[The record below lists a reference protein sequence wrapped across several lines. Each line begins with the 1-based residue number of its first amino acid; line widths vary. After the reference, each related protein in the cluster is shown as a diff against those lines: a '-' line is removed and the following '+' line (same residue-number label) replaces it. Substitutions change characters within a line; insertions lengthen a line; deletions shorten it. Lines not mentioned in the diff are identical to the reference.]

1 MLKTLQVALAASVL
15 AGGAVLASASPSAAD
30 PSADIVDITLD
41 KCDVVVTFKVGD
53 AGEYHVVVWDD
64 QVRIGDV
71 PVTAPAGATAVG
83 RYTLTAVVK
92 QGASGL
98 GIEIRDA
105 DDNLLDDVDPYNGA
119 DDVIDFCAK
128 QNPVPTPPPAT
139 EPPTTEPPAAPAP
152 PVVVAPAATPV
163 AADPT
168 FTG

>member
-1 MLKTLQVALAASVL
+1 MLKTLRVALAASVL

-41 KCDVVVTFKVGD
+41 TCDVVVTFKVGD
-53 AGEYHVVVWDD
+53 AGEYHLEVWDD
-64 QVRIGDV
+64 SELIGDV
-71 PVTAPAGATAVG
+71 PVTAAAQSQAVA

-92 QGASGL
+92 QDASGL
-98 GIEIRDA
+98 GIYIRGA
-105 DDNLLDDVDPYNGA
+105 NGKALDRVDPYNGA

-128 QNPVPTPPPAT
+128 KNPVPTQPPAT
-139 EPPTTEPPAAPAP
+139 EPPMTEPPAAPAP

-163 AADPT
+163 VADPT